1 MYVDKKLR
9 GVAAV
14 QTLSRLN
21 RIYPPYEKSTFV
33 LDFKNEYEDIK
44 AAFSPYYKDT
54 ILFETISPSDVREMD
69 AEIEA
74 YDILDTDDIDKFNEL
89 LYKAKRSTRDK
100 EQMWFLLDR
109 ALKNVTSNEE
119 IRQREIKI
127 TISRFLRAYRFLI
140 QATVYENIEL
150 HKRFNFLSYLIKEI
164 NPGSGG
170 NNFDIADKITVS
182 DFRQQE
188 MERHE
193 EGKIEAIPEIKI
205 TKPLPASLEED
216 QKRKLSELIE
226 EVNARYDKNYEPN
239 ST

>member
-1 MYVDKKLR
+1 
-9 GVAAV
+9 
-14 QTLSRLN
+14 
-21 RIYPPYEKSTFV
+21 
-33 LDFKNEYEDIK
+33 
-44 AAFSPYYKDT
+44 
-54 ILFETISPSDVREMD
+54 
-69 AEIEA
+69 
-74 YDILDTDDIDKFNEL
+74 
-89 LYKAKRSTRDK
+89 
-100 EQMWFLLDR
+100 MWFLLDR
-109 ALKNVTSNEE
+109 ALKKVTSNEE

-127 TISRFLRAYRFLI
+127 TISRFLKAYRFLI

-193 EGKIEAIPEIKI
+193 EGKIEATPEIKI

-239 ST
+239 STSKAALQIKDLILNTPELRARLQKSAKSNALSEFEFTFNECVQDALVGAYDQNVDFFTLLLNNDEVRAKISRVFMEEIYDSLHNSKL